1 MEKDRIR
8 MFVTDLDG
16 TLLSRFST
24 LSDRA
29 AEDLKKLKENGIIV
43 VICTGRPF
51 YSVNRIIPEELY
63 DYAIC
68 MNGQDI
74 YLPNGK
80 RHIRQPYL
88 RREQVEYLLSFL
100 ERYPLVAECNI
111 NESSHHY
118 IAKKYLYL
126 KRGIDL
132 IKYFIDIL
140 QHAQRY
146 PIKLDTDYSDVSSHK
161 LGKLCFAGLHM
172 TLMQVVRQLPLDQYS
187 VTYVNSRWIEIQTA
201 NISKGL
207 ALRKVMYLTGVNKD
221 ETVACGD
228 GENDIPMLQEV
239 SHPVVMK
246 NAMAK
251 VRKYGKYTAGNCY
264 DEGLAEWIE
273 RNLL

>member
-1 MEKDRIR
+1 M
-8 MFVTDLDG
+8 TDLDG

-80 RHIRQPYL
+80 RHIHQPYL

-118 IAKKYLYL
+118 IAKKYL
-126 KRGIDL
+126 
-132 IKYFIDIL
+132 
-140 QHAQRY
+140 
-146 PIKLDTDYSDVSSHK
+146 
-161 LGKLCFAGLHM
+161 
-172 TLMQVVRQLPLDQYS
+172 
-187 VTYVNSRWIEIQTA
+187 N
-201 NISKGL
+201 
-207 ALRKVMYLTGVNKD
+207 
-221 ETVACGD
+221 
-228 GENDIPMLQEV
+228 
-239 SHPVVMK
+239 
-246 NAMAK
+246 
-251 VRKYGKYTAGNCY
+251 
-264 DEGLAEWIE
+264 
-273 RNLL
+273 

>member
-29 AEDLKKLKENGIIV
+29 AEDLKKLKDNGIIV

-74 YLPNGK
+74 YLPNGR

-88 RREQVEYLLSFL
+88 RKEQVEYLLSFL

-111 NESSHHY
+111 NDSSHYY
-118 IAKKYLYL
+118 IAKKYLFL
-126 KRGIDL
+126 RRGIDL

-140 QHAQRY
+140 QHSQRY
-146 PIKLDTDYSDVSSHK
+146 PIT
-161 LGKLCFAGLHM
+161 
-172 TLMQVVRQLPLDQYS
+172 
-187 VTYVNSRWIEIQTA
+187 
-201 NISKGL
+201 
-207 ALRKVMYLTGVNKD
+207 VM
-221 ETVACGD
+221 
-228 GENDIPMLQEV
+228 
-239 SHPVVMK
+239 SHPI
-246 NAMAK
+246 NSARSALP
-251 VRKYGKYTAGNCY
+251 AC
-264 DEGLAEWIE
+264 I
-273 RNLL
+273 